1 MELEFGDAHFNVI
14 EILKVLGNYTDTQA
28 FLRVNSKVFWF
39 FFFFASTFKFIDLE
53 SLREK
58 FLINLRLY
66 KNHVF
71 PSSFN

>member
-39 FFFFASTFKFIDLE
+39 FFFFLLQPLSLLTWNPLE
-53 SLREK
+53 K
-58 FLINLRLY
+58 NFL
-66 KNHVF
+66 
-71 PSSFN
+71 